1 MSACMALFLDLNTAL
16 GNKALS
22 IAKCYRPS
30 KNGYPNYPILEAI
43 LLSDHQ
49 KVEQYR
55 LLERVVHNSL
65 GILHS
70 HLLLLLLLQWKQHVL
85 GDNSQIKQLLI

>member
-1 MSACMALFLDLNTAL
+1 MALFFDLKVAL

-22 IAKCYRPS
+22 IAECCGPS

-43 LLSDHQ
+43 LLFGRQ
-49 KVEQYR
+49 RVELYK

-65 GILHS
+65 GILLGMLHFC
-70 HLLLLLLLQWKQHVL
+70 LFPLQLLQ
-85 GDNSQIKQLLI
+85 

>member
-1 MSACMALFLDLNTAL
+1 MSVCTALFFDLKVAL

-22 IAKCYRPS
+22 IAERCRPS

-43 LLSDHQ
+43 LLSDRQ
-49 KVEQYR
+49 KVELYG

-65 GILHS
+65 GILLGILHFCPF
-70 HLLLLLLLQWKQHVL
+70 LLQ
-85 GDNSQIKQLLI
+85 LLQ

>member
-1 MSACMALFLDLNTAL
+1 MSVCTALFLDLKVAL

-22 IAKCYRPS
+22 IAERCGPS

-49 KVEQYR
+49 KVEQYG
-55 LLERVVHNSL
+55 LLERVVRSSL

-70 HLLLLLLLQWKQHVL
+70 CLLLLLLLRWKQCIP
-85 GDNSQIKQLLI
+85 GNNS